1 MLLDSREGVVKLIKS
16 LERKLTTERLARYWT
31 GFHGMPFALY
41 DANNVFLD
49 AHPNPPDGF
58 AAEDGIFVGERTRI
72 SGNTVIELNGS
83 TLPQDISTVSS
94 VISEERLFSL
104 IVHEMFHGF
113 QQSRRQTFCQ

>member
-58 AAEDGIFVGERTRI
+58 AAEDGIFVGERTRDFV
-72 SGNTVIELNGS
+72 GNTVIELNGGVHCPLGYINGFFS
-83 TLPQDISTVSS
+83 DLRGETLLIDCSRNVSW
-94 VISEERLFSL
+94 LPA
-104 IVHEMFHGF
+104 
-113 QQSRRQTFCQ
+113 